1 LAAIPATGRTANALT
16 QEELL
21 DVVARLL
28 IGADARAE
36 DLVRAIFDD
45 KADVT
50 VREAETVWASTQQL
64 QVRWTSFPAG
74 ESR

>member
-21 DVVARLL
+21 DVVARLV
-28 IGADARAE
+28 IGDDARAE

-45 KADVT
+45 MADVT
-50 VREAETVWASTQQL
+50 VRETETVWPLGQQL
-64 QVRWTSFPAG
+64 VRWTSFPAA
-74 ESR
+74 E